1 MEQQGGTSESHFL
14 DYAATMLQELRDM
27 ARSSERQMLAYML
40 DMAYIEAAEELADL
54 RKPSSVAKKH
64 RDGAA

>member
-1 MEQQGGTSESHFL
+1 MVHQSGTSESQFL
-14 DYAATMLQELRDM
+14 DYATTMLQQLRDM
-27 ARSSERQMLAYML
+27 ARSDGREMLAYMI

-54 RKPSSVAKKH
+54 RRPSSVAKKH